1 MCMFLVNKYSYKD
14 INFIQ
19 INNNDFEVVLS
30 DIGASIYSIKLND
43 KYMNRVTQNEKD
55 FIGPKMYDGKT
66 IGRVANRIQGNV
78 INIEGKS
85 YILDANENGNTLHGG
100 VNGLST
106 KIFDSQIEELED
118 SVIVTYSYLSKD
130 GESGF
135 PGNLSIKVIY
145 TIKNNSIGINFL
157 ATTDKTTC
165 CSLTN
170 HTYFTVGERSLKDT
184 KLQINASKYLHC
196 DSKELLP
203 IEIRDVPNYL
213 DFRQLRNIMDD
224 ISNPVL
230 INSKAKGYDHH
241 YYFDDEDVIKEKA
254 ILVGNHYKMKVFTN
268 FKGMQIYSSNELT
281 NIISREVDN
290 ILHNSLAIE
299 PQDGFL
305 TLNILKPNEEYSRF
319 IKYVFEKI

>member
-1 MCMFLVNKYSYKD
+1 MIKRSVVSNLEFLYIKLDS
-14 INFIQ
+14 
-19 INNNDFEVVLS
+19 FEVSLS
-30 DIGASIYSIKLND
+30 NLGASIFYIKLD
-43 KYMNRVTQNEKD
+43 DRYMTRTPLFEKD

-203 IEIRDVPNYL
+203 IEIRDVPSYL
-213 DFRQLRNIMDD
+213 DFRQVRNIMDD

-281 NIISREVDN
+281 NTISREVDN
-290 ILHNSLAIE
+290 VLHNSLAIE
-299 PQDGFL
+299 PQDGFF

>member
-1 MCMFLVNKYSYKD
+1 MIKRSVVSNLEFLYIKLDS
-14 INFIQ
+14 
-19 INNNDFEVVLS
+19 FEVSLS
-30 DIGASIYSIKLND
+30 NLGASIFYIKLDNR
-43 KYMNRVTQNEKD
+43 YMTRTPLFEKD

-203 IEIRDVPNYL
+203 IEIRDVPSYL
-213 DFRQLRNIMDD
+213 DFRQVRNIMDD

-230 INSKAKGYDHH
+230 INSKARGYDHH

-290 ILHNSLAIE
+290 VLHNSLAIE

-305 TLNILKPNEEYSRF
+305 NLNILKPNEEYSRF

>member
-1 MCMFLVNKYSYKD
+1 MIKRSVISNLEFLYIKLDS
-14 INFIQ
+14 
-19 INNNDFEVVLS
+19 FEVSLS
-30 DIGASIYSIKLND
+30 SLGASIFYIKLD
-43 KYMNRVTQNEKD
+43 DRYLTRTPLFEKD

-66 IGRVANRIQGNV
+66 IGRFANRIQGNV
-78 INIEGKS
+78 INIDGKS

-100 VNGLST
+100 LNGLAT
-106 KIFDSQIEELED
+106 KIFDSQIEELID

-170 HTYFTVGERSLKDT
+170 HTYFTVGERSLNDT

-203 IEIRDVPNYL
+203 IEIRDVPSYL
-213 DFRQLRNIMDD
+213 DFRQIRNIMDD

-281 NIISREVDN
+281 NILSREVDN
-290 ILHNSLAIE
+290 VLHNSLAVE

>member
-1 MCMFLVNKYSYKD
+1 MVKD
-14 INFIQ
+14 YIKSNLRFINIK
-19 INNNDFEVVLS
+19 IDSFEVTLCNL
-30 DIGASIYSIKLND
+30 GASIFSIKLD
-43 KYMNRVTQNEKD
+43 GKYMTKTPVSEND

-78 INIEGKS
+78 INIDGKN

-100 VNGLST
+100 INGLST
-106 KIFDSQIEELED
+106 KIFDCEIEEND
-118 SVIVTYSYLSKD
+118 NSVKVIYSYISKD

-145 TIKNNSIGINFL
+145 TIKNNSLGINFV

-184 KLQINASKYLHC
+184 KLYINASRYLHC
-196 DSKELLP
+196 DAKELLP
-203 IEIRDVPNYL
+203 IEIREVPSYL
-213 DFRQLRNIMDD
+213 DFRHPRNIMDD
-224 ISNPVL
+224 ISNPIF

-241 YYFDDEDVIKEKA
+241 FYFDDEDVIKEKA
-254 ILVGNHYKMKVFTN
+254 ELIGKEYKMKVFTN
-268 FKGMQIYSSNELT
+268 FKGMQIYSSNELI
-281 NIISREVDN
+281 NIPSRDVDN
-290 ILHNSLAIE
+290 VLHNSIAIE

-305 TLNILKPNEEYSRF
+305 VLNILKPNEEYSRF

>member
-1 MCMFLVNKYSYKD
+1 MIKRSVVSNLEFLYIKIDS
-14 INFIQ
+14 
-19 INNNDFEVVLS
+19 FEVSLS
-30 DIGASIYSIKLND
+30 NLGASIFYIKLDNR
-43 KYMNRVTQNEKD
+43 YMTRTPLFEKD

-106 KIFDSQIEELED
+106 KIFDSQIEELD
-118 SVIVTYSYLSKD
+118 NSVIVTYSYLSKD

-203 IEIRDVPNYL
+203 IEIGDVPNYL

-224 ISNPVL
+224 ISNPIL

-254 ILVGNHYKMKVFTN
+254 ILVGTHYKMKVFTN

-281 NIISREVDN
+281 DILSREVDN

-305 TLNILKPNEEYSRF
+305 VLNILKPNEEYSRF